1 MNAHEILIGTRGSAL
16 ALAQARLVAAAFER
30 AGWPS
35 RLVVV
40 NTEGDKRAPDTA
52 WGEGAFVAAI
62 ERALLEG
69 RVDLA
74 VHSAKDVPTEEDPR
88 LRIGAFLARADPRDV
103 LVVRA
108 DSRERRLD
116 DLVAGCRIG
125 TDSPRR
131 VGFVLARRPDLV
143 VHPLHGN
150 VDTRLRRLDDGE
162 TDALV
167 LAAAGLDRLG
177 RADRIAERLD
187 LDVVLPAPGQGAI
200 AIQIRRDD
208 ARLADLTAAIDDR
221 PTRLAVEAERAFLA
235 ASGGGC
241 RAPIGALAT
250 AEGDQLVIVG
260 GYVRPDGSAVAR
272 DRVSGPAVDGRQ
284 LGAELAARLGARLP
298 DVGREADVP
307 SGVATSRTATRRP
320 RVLVTRAA
328 DQAREL
334 INCLA
339 AFQIDGVSVPAIV
352 VAQMPAGGDLDRVAH
367 DFARYQWALVT
378 SANGA
383 RAIVTAVGPPIP
395 APGAP
400 RWAAIGAATRRA
412 LDEAGIEVDFMPSQA
427 SATAMAAELPARPG
441 DRVLLLRGD
450 LADDELPDALRAR
463 GVEVDD
469 VVAYRTVEAP
479 DASRPLVRRAI
490 EVGRV
495 DAVLFTSGSTVR
507 GLVALAAAESIDDVT
522 TIPAIC
528 IGPETA
534 LEARRLG
541 FHVLAEAPSRGAQAL
556 ASATARALAAQAQ
569 EIR

>member
-40 NTEGDKRAPDTA
+40 ETEGDRRAPDTA

-62 ERALLEG
+62 EQALLAG

-88 LRIGAFLARADPRDV
+88 LRIGAFLARADPRDI

-108 DSRERRLD
+108 NSPERSLD
-116 DLVAGCRIG
+116 DLPAGSRVG

-177 RADRIAERLD
+177 KADRIAERLD

-208 ARLADLTAAIDDR
+208 ARLVDLTAGIDHR
-221 PTRLAVEAERAFLA
+221 PTRLAVEAERAFLL

-250 AEGDQLVIVG
+250 VDGDELMLVG

-272 DRVSGPAVDGRQ
+272 DRVRGPAADGRQ
-284 LGAELAARLGARLP
+284 LGAALAGLLGARLP
-298 DVGREADVP
+298 DIGRDGDAP
-307 SGVATSRTATRRP
+307 TAATAARRP
-320 RVLVTRAA
+320 RVIVARAT
-328 DQAREL
+328 DQAAEL
-334 INCLA
+334 IDCLA
-339 AFQIDGVSVPAIV
+339 AFQIDGSSVPAIAV
-352 VAQMPAGGDLDRVAH
+352 EQMPAGGELDRVAH
-367 DFARYQWALVT
+367 DLAHYRWVVVT
-378 SANGA
+378 STNGA
-383 RAIVTAVGPPIP
+383 RAIASARGGQP
-395 APGAP
+395 AAHGAP
-400 RWAAIGAATRRA
+400 RWAAIGDATRRA
-412 LDEAGIEVDFMPSQA
+412 LEDAGFEVEFVPSQA
-427 SATAMAAELPARPG
+427 SATAIAAELPVTFG

-469 VVAYRTVEAP
+469 IVAYRTVEAP
-479 DASRPLVRRAI
+479 DSSRALLRRAI
-490 EVGRV
+490 EAGRV
-495 DAVLFTSGSTVR
+495 DAVLFSSGSTVR
-507 GLVALAAAESIDDVT
+507 GLVALAAAESLVDVT
-522 TIPAIC
+522 AIPAIC

-534 LEARRLG
+534 HEARRLG
-541 FHVLAEAPSRGAQAL
+541 FHVLAEAPSRGAQGL
-556 ASATARALAAQAQ
+556 ASATAEALAAQPQ
-569 EIR
+569 ETR

>member
-1 MNAHEILIGTRGSAL
+1 MNDREILIGTRGSAL
-16 ALAQARLVAAAFER
+16 ALAQARIVAAAFESR
-30 AGWPS
+30 GWPS

-40 NTEGDKRAPDTA
+40 ETEGDRRAPDTA

-62 ERALLEG
+62 ERALLDG
-69 RVDLA
+69 QVDLA
-74 VHSAKDVPTEEDPR
+74 VHSAKDVPIEEDPR

-103 LVVRA
+103 LVVRV

-116 DLVAGCRIG
+116 DLAAGSRVG

-131 VGFVLARRPDLV
+131 VGFVLARRSDLV

-150 VDTRLRRLDDGE
+150 VDTRLRRLDNGE

-177 RADRIAERLD
+177 RADRIAERLS
-187 LDVVLPAPGQGAI
+187 LDIVLPAPGQGAI

-208 ARLADLTAAIDDR
+208 ARLVELTAVIDDR

-235 ASGGGC
+235 SSGGGC
-241 RAPIGALAT
+241 RAPIGAFAT
-250 AEGDQLVIVG
+250 IEDGELIMVG

-272 DRVSGPAVDGRQ
+272 DRVSGPAVNGRQ

-298 DVGREADVP
+298 DIGREGDGPA
-307 SGVATSRTATRRP
+307 GYATVVTAKRRP

-328 DQAREL
+328 DQAVEL
-334 INCLA
+334 MDCLA
-339 AFQIDGVSVPAIV
+339 ALAIDGVSVPAIA
-352 VAQMPAGGDLDRVAH
+352 VAPVPPGGDLDRVARDLAH
-367 DFARYQWALVT
+367 YQWAVVT

-383 RAIVTAVGPPIP
+383 RAIHSAVGGPP
-395 APGAP
+395 APTGAP
-400 RWAAIGAATRRA
+400 RWAAIGAATRRT
-412 LDEAGIEVDFMPSQA
+412 LDDAGFEVGFVASQA
-427 SATAMAAELPARPG
+427 VATAVAAELPARPG
-441 DRVLLLRGD
+441 DLVLLLRGD
-450 LADDELPDALRAR
+450 LADGELADALRAR
-463 GVEVDD
+463 GVQVDD

-479 DASRPLVRRAI
+479 DASRPLLRWAI
-490 EVGRV
+490 EAGRV

-507 GLVALAAAESIDDVT
+507 GLVALAAAESLGDVT
-522 TIPAIC
+522 AMPAIC

-534 LEARRLG
+534 IEARRLG
-541 FHVLAEAPSRGAQAL
+541 FHVLTEAPSRGAQAL
-556 ASATARALAAQAQ
+556 AAATARALAAQPQ